1 MRARLIQ
8 IDPADNVAILTEA
21 AKKGETVNGIT
32 LLSDIPQGHKV
43 ALMDLVKGD
52 AVLRYAVVLGYL
64 LEDVKRGMWINEHML
79 ELPEQPSLAELTL
92 VADD

>member
-43 ALMDLVKGD
+43 ALMDSVEGD

-64 LEDVKRGMWINEHML
+64 LEDVKGHVDKRL
-79 ELPEQPSLAELTL
+79 YVDSKTAFSC
-92 VADD
+92 